1 MRERTRR
8 RGPSTVASVGTTS
21 SEKSTR
27 KRCSCSRRR
36 CKIPINLVTRLRSE
50 RRNGLLLK
58 FSESS
63 STLRRLWICREN
75 SSKSTKKKEK
85 GTGTSMRRSPNA
97 YWSWDRYRRLKDG
110 SLPPTQ
116 NFQRTHEYPASKI
129 DLTGSKS

>member
-8 RGPSTVASVGTTS
+8 KASYTAASVGTTS
-21 SEKSTR
+21 SGKSTR
-27 KRCSCSRRR
+27 KRCSCSRRH
-36 CKIPINLVTRLRSE
+36 CNIPISLVIRLRSE

-85 GTGTSMRRSPNA
+85 GTGTSTRRSPNA
-97 YWSWDRYRRLKDG
+97 YKSWDRHRWLKDG
-110 SLPPTQ
+110 ASPPTQ
-116 NFQRTHEYPASKI
+116 NSQRT
-129 DLTGSKS
+129 DG

>member
-1 MRERTRR
+1 MRERIWR

-21 SEKSTR
+21 SGKST
-27 KRCSCSRRR
+27 KERCSCSRRR
-36 CKIPINLVTRLRSE
+36 CNIPSSLVIRLRSE
-50 RRNGLLLK
+50 RRNGLLPR

-75 SSKSTKKKEK
+75 SSKSTKEKEK
-85 GTGTSMRRSPNA
+85 RTGTSTRRSPNA
-97 YWSWDRYRRLKDG
+97 YKSWDRHRRLKDG

-116 NFQRTHEYPASKI
+116 NFQRTHGLPAIKT

>member
-21 SEKSTR
+21 NGKNTK
-27 KRCSCSRRR
+27 KRCSCSRRH
-36 CKIPINLVTRLRSE
+36 CNIPISLVIRLRSE

-75 SSKSTKKKEK
+75 SSKSTKEKEK
-85 GTGTSMRRSPNA
+85 GTDTSTRRSLNV
-97 YWSWDRYRRLKDG
+97 YWY
-110 SLPPTQ
+110 
-116 NFQRTHEYPASKI
+116 
-129 DLTGSKS
+129 